1 VTDYRDAFDPS
12 VPLTDAPDG
21 LTTVPDFFGPAPEP
35 RLPKLPEENSP
46 ELPGFATNLPKNAYR
61 THTGRMLDLADPES
75 ADVHVEDVAHH
86 LARVCRFGGAVDG
99 FYSVA
104 SHTLY
109 VSKCLEAR
117 GNSPYVVAAGLLHDS
132 AEAYLG
138 DVVSG
143 LKRMMPDYKK
153 LEARWEDRLQAHFD
167 IRWRSGRVGLI
178 VKDADLRARLS
189 EVRDLFR
196 ENQYPRELLLG
207 GEGDREPFAE
217 PVVEHSPDEAEWLWL
232 ARARELGLL

>member
-1 VTDYRDAFDPS
+1 VKPPVDLF
-12 VPLTDAPDG
+12 APPPVV
-21 LTTVPDFFGPAPEP
+21 LPP
-35 RLPKLPEENSP
+35 RLP
-46 ELPGFATNLPKNAYR
+46 ANAYR
-61 THTGRMLDLADPES
+61 THTGRMLDLADPEH
-75 ADVHVEDVAHH
+75 ADISIEDVAHH

-109 VSKCLEAR
+109 VSRALETR
-117 GNSPYVVAAGLLHDS
+117 GHSPYVVAAGLLHDS

-143 LKRMMPDYKK
+143 LKRMMPDYKTLEK
-153 LEARWEDRLQAHFD
+153 RWEARLQDFFD
-167 IRWRSGRVGLI
+167 IRWRDGRVGLA

-196 ENQYPRELLLG
+196 ENPYPRELLLG

-217 PVVEHSPDEAEWLWL
+217 PVVEHSPDEGEWLWL
-232 ARARELGLL
+232 ARARELGLW